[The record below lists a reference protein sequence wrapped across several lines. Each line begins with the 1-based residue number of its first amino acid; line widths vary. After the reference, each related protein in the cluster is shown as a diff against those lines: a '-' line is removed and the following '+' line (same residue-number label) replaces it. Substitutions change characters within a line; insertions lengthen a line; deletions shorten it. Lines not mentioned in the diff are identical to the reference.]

1 MKFII
6 DAQLPRQI
14 AQLLL
19 LAGHDVIHTSETP
32 MGNRTPD
39 SLLNRISVNEQR
51 ILITKDS
58 DFVNSFLLR
67 HEPWKLWLVATGNI
81 RNSELCSILAANMI
95 RIIEGFEVHN
105 FIEINQTEV
114 IYHS

>member
-19 LAGHDVIHTSETP
+19 LAGHDVIHTSEMP

-58 DFVNSFLLR
+58 VMNLGSSGSSRQVTFVTANCVRFLRL
-67 HEPWKLWLVATGNI
+67 I
-81 RNSELCSILAANMI
+81 
-95 RIIEGFEVHN
+95 
-105 FIEINQTEV
+105 
-114 IYHS
+114 